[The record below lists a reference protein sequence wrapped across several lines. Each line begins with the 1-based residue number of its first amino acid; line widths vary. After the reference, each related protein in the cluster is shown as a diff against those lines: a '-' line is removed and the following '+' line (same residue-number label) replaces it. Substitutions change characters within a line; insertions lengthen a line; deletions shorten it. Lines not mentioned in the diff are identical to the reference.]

1 MRAARVRRPHL
12 YYLRHMSQPPFPF
25 GFGTN
30 AGDGDN
36 GKNFDMN
43 NIGAMFTQFG
53 QMLQQVQ
60 SEGPLPWTTVM
71 QVARAGLGS
80 DPVVSDAER
89 RAVQTAM
96 ELADTWLDPVVT
108 FPVTDS
114 SVQVWSR
121 TEWIVATAEVWR
133 LIVTPIAVT
142 MSERM
147 SENMSNL
154 LPESG
159 DMQSLQD
166 QLPDQLKEML
176 PGGIT
181 PDMMSMLAPMLSMVG
196 QLGATAFA
204 YQLGQALAALAQEV
218 VSSTDVGIP
227 LAAAGTRA
235 LIPRNISEFA
245 DGLGVDRRD
254 ITLFLALRESAHQRL
269 FDHVPWLRPRLLGAV
284 EEYARYMDINMN
296 SLGAQFSGIDMTN
309 PEALQEIMAS
319 GVLEPEDTAEQRS
332 AIARLETLLAL
343 IEGWVDDSV
352 TEAVGDRLATLPQLR
367 ETMGRRRATGGPAEL
382 TFSTL
387 VGMQLRPRLFRE
399 AHTVF
404 AAIRSR
410 KGIEGRDALWAH
422 PDLLPT
428 AEDLEDPLGFVQ
440 SSSADFDMSEL
451 ADFESEDP
459 ETRESPEN

>member
-1 MRAARVRRPHL
+1 
-12 YYLRHMSQPPFPF
+12 MSQPPFPF
-25 GFGTN
+25 GFGS
-30 AGDGDN
+30 GDASGGGN
-36 GKNFDMN
+36 NFDMN
-43 NIGAMFTQFG
+43 NLGAMFTQFG
-53 QMLQQVQ
+53 QMLQQAQ
-60 SEGPLPWTTVM
+60 AEGPLPWTTVM
-71 QVARAGLGS
+71 QVARQGLGT

-89 RAVQTAM
+89 RAVQAAM

-121 TEWIVATAEVWR
+121 TEWLVETADVWK

-147 SENMSNL
+147 S
-154 LPESG
+154 
-159 DMQSLQD
+159 SLMPDAGEMETLQG

-176 PGGIT
+176 PGGLT
-181 PDMMSMLAPMLSMVG
+181 PEIMSMLAPMLSMVN

-204 YQLGQALAALAQEV
+204 YQLGQALAALAKEV

-227 LAAAGTRA
+227 LATAGTRA
-235 LIPRNISEFA
+235 LIPRNIAEFA
-245 DGLGVDRRD
+245 EGLGVDPRD
-254 ITLFLALRESAHQRL
+254 ITLFFALRESAHQRL
-269 FDHVPWLRPRLLGAV
+269 FDHVPWLRPRLLSAI
-284 EEYARYMDINMN
+284 EEYARYMDVNMN
-296 SLGAQFSGIDMTN
+296 SLSEQFNGIDMSN
-309 PEALQEIMAS
+309 PQAIQEIMAS
-319 GVLEPEDTAEQRS
+319 GVLVPEDTAEQRT

-352 TEAVGDRLATLPQLR
+352 TEAVGDRLSSLAQLR

-387 VGMQLRPRLFRE
+387 VGMQLRPRSFRE

-404 AAIRSR
+404 AAVRSS
-410 KGIEGRDALWAH
+410 KGIEARDSLWAH

-428 AEDLEDPLGFVQ
+428 AEDLEDPLGFVAANTA
-440 SSSADFDMSEL
+440 SFDMS
-451 ADFESEDP
+451 DFEPQDP
-459 ETRESPEN
+459 DSRESEPEN

>member
-1 MRAARVRRPHL
+1 
-12 YYLRHMSQPPFPF
+12 
-25 GFGTN
+25 
-30 AGDGDN
+30 
-36 GKNFDMN
+36 
-43 NIGAMFTQFG
+43 
-53 QMLQQVQ
+53 
-60 SEGPLPWTTVM
+60 M
-71 QVARAGLGS
+71 QVARQGLGT

-89 RAVQTAM
+89 RAVQAAM

-121 TEWIVATAEVWR
+121 TEWLVETADVWK

-147 SENMSNL
+147 S
-154 LPESG
+154 
-159 DMQSLQD
+159 SLMPDAGEMETLQG

-176 PGGIT
+176 PGGLT
-181 PDMMSMLAPMLSMVG
+181 PEIMSMLAPMLSMVN

-204 YQLGQALAALAQEV
+204 YQLGQALAALAKEV

-227 LAAAGTRA
+227 LATAGTRA
-235 LIPRNISEFA
+235 LIPRNIAEFA
-245 DGLGVDRRD
+245 EGLGVDPRD
-254 ITLFLALRESAHQRL
+254 ITLFFALRESAHQRL
-269 FDHVPWLRPRLLGAV
+269 FDHVPWLRPRLLSAI
-284 EEYARYMDINMN
+284 EEYARYMDVNMN
-296 SLGAQFSGIDMTN
+296 SLSEQFNGIDMSN
-309 PEALQEIMAS
+309 PQAIQEIMAS
-319 GVLEPEDTAEQRS
+319 GVLVPEDTAEQRT

-352 TEAVGDRLATLPQLR
+352 TEAVGDRLSSLAQLR

-387 VGMQLRPRLFRE
+387 VGMQLRPRSFRE

-404 AAIRSR
+404 AAVRSS
-410 KGIEGRDALWAH
+410 KGIEARDSLWAH

-428 AEDLEDPLGFVQ
+428 AEDLEDPLGFVAANTA
-440 SSSADFDMSEL
+440 SFDMS
-451 ADFESEDP
+451 DFEPQDP
-459 ETRESPEN
+459 DSRESEPEN

>member
-1 MRAARVRRPHL
+1 
-12 YYLRHMSQPPFPF
+12 MSQPPFPF
-25 GFGTN
+25 GFGSGD
-30 AGDGDN
+30 AGGGGN
-36 GKNFDMN
+36 NFDMN
-43 NIGAMFTQFG
+43 NLGAMFTQFG
-53 QMLQQVQ
+53 QMLQQAQ
-60 SEGPLPWTTVM
+60 SEGPLPWSTVM
-71 QVARAGLGS
+71 QVARQGLGA

-89 RAVQTAM
+89 RAVQAAM

-114 SVQVWSR
+114 SVYVWSR
-121 TEWIVATAEVWR
+121 TEWLVETAEVWK

-147 SENMSNL
+147 SSMMPDAGDMESL
-154 LPESG
+154 QSQLPE
-159 DMQSLQD
+159 
-166 QLPDQLKEML
+166 QLKDML
-176 PGGIT
+176 PGGVT
-181 PDMMSMLAPMLSMVG
+181 PEMMSMLAPMLNMVN

-204 YQLGQALAALAQEV
+204 YQLGQALAALAKEV

-227 LAAAGTRA
+227 LAPAGTRA

-245 DGLGVDRRD
+245 EGLGVDPRD
-254 ITLFLALRESAHQRL
+254 ITLYFALRESAHQRL
-269 FDHVPWLRPRLLGAV
+269 FDHVPWLRPRLLSAV
-284 EEYARYMDINMN
+284 EEYARYMDVNMN
-296 SLGAQFSGIDMTN
+296 SLGEQFTGIDITN

-319 GVLEPEDTAEQRS
+319 GVVEPEDTAEQRT

-352 TEAVGDRLATLPQLR
+352 TEAVGDRLASLSQLR

-404 AAIRSR
+404 AAVRSR
-410 KGIEGRDALWAH
+410 KGIEARDALWAH

-428 AEDLEDPLGFVQ
+428 AEDLEDPLGFVEA
-440 SSSADFDMSEL
+440 STASFDISDFDSH
-451 ADFESEDP
+451 DSDPGESTP
-459 ETRESPEN
+459 ES

>member
-1 MRAARVRRPHL
+1 
-12 YYLRHMSQPPFPF
+12 
-25 GFGTN
+25 
-30 AGDGDN
+30 
-36 GKNFDMN
+36 
-43 NIGAMFTQFG
+43 
-53 QMLQQVQ
+53 MLQQAQV
-60 SEGPLPWTTVM
+60 EGPLPWTTVM
-71 QVARAGLGS
+71 QVARQGLGT

-89 RAVQTAM
+89 RAVQAAM

-121 TEWIVATAEVWR
+121 TEWLVETADVWK

-147 SENMSNL
+147 S
-154 LPESG
+154 
-159 DMQSLQD
+159 SLMPDAGEMETLQG

-176 PGGIT
+176 PGGLT
-181 PDMMSMLAPMLSMVG
+181 PEIMSMLAPMLSMVN

-204 YQLGQALAALAQEV
+204 YQLGQALAALAKEV

-227 LAAAGTRA
+227 LATAGTRA
-235 LIPRNISEFA
+235 LIPRNIAEFA
-245 DGLGVDRRD
+245 EGLGVDPRD
-254 ITLFLALRESAHQRL
+254 ITLFFALRESAHQRL
-269 FDHVPWLRPRLLGAV
+269 FDHVPWLRPRLLSAI
-284 EEYARYMDINMN
+284 EEYARYMDVNMN
-296 SLGAQFSGIDMTN
+296 SLSEQFNGIDMSN
-309 PEALQEIMAS
+309 PQAIQEIMAS
-319 GVLEPEDTAEQRS
+319 GVLVPEDTAEQRT

-352 TEAVGDRLATLPQLR
+352 TEAVGDRLSSLAQLR

-387 VGMQLRPRLFRE
+387 VGMQLRPRSFRE

-404 AAIRSR
+404 AAVRSS
-410 KGIEGRDALWAH
+410 KGIEARDSLWAH

-428 AEDLEDPLGFVQ
+428 AEDLEDPLGFVAANTA
-440 SSSADFDMSEL
+440 SFDMS
-451 ADFESEDP
+451 DFEPQDP
-459 ETRESPEN
+459 DSRESEPEN

>member
-1 MRAARVRRPHL
+1 M
-12 YYLRHMSQPPFPF
+12 YYRWNMSQPPFPF
-25 GFGTN
+25 GFGS
-30 AGDGDN
+30 GDASGGGN
-36 GKNFDMN
+36 NFDMN
-43 NIGAMFTQFG
+43 NLGAMFTQFG
-53 QMLQQVQ
+53 QMLQQAQ
-60 SEGPLPWTTVM
+60 AEGPLPWTTVM
-71 QVARAGLGS
+71 QVARQGLGT

-89 RAVQTAM
+89 RAVQAAM

-121 TEWIVATAEVWR
+121 TEWLVETADVWK

-147 SENMSNL
+147 S
-154 LPESG
+154 
-159 DMQSLQD
+159 SLMPDAGEMETLQG

-176 PGGIT
+176 PGGLT
-181 PDMMSMLAPMLSMVG
+181 PEIMSMLAPMLSMVN

-204 YQLGQALAALAQEV
+204 YQLGQALAALAKEV

-227 LAAAGTRA
+227 LATAGTRA
-235 LIPRNISEFA
+235 LIPRNIAEFA
-245 DGLGVDRRD
+245 EGLGVDPRD
-254 ITLFLALRESAHQRL
+254 ITLFFALRESAHQRL
-269 FDHVPWLRPRLLGAV
+269 FDHVPWLRPRLLSAI
-284 EEYARYMDINMN
+284 EEYARYMDVNMN
-296 SLGAQFSGIDMTN
+296 SLSEQFNGIDMSN
-309 PEALQEIMAS
+309 PQAIQEIMAS
-319 GVLEPEDTAEQRS
+319 GVLVPEDTAEQRT

-352 TEAVGDRLATLPQLR
+352 TEAVGDRLSSLAQLR

-387 VGMQLRPRLFRE
+387 VGMQLRPRSFRE

-404 AAIRSR
+404 AAVRSS
-410 KGIEGRDALWAH
+410 KGIEARDSLWAH

-428 AEDLEDPLGFVQ
+428 AEDLEDPLGFVAANTA
-440 SSSADFDMSEL
+440 SFDMS
-451 ADFESEDP
+451 DFEPQDP
-459 ETRESPEN
+459 DSRESEPEN

>member
-1 MRAARVRRPHL
+1 
-12 YYLRHMSQPPFPF
+12 MSQPPFPF
-25 GFGTN
+25 GFGSDP
-30 AGDGDN
+30 ADSSGGG

-43 NIGAMFTQFG
+43 NLGAMFTQFG
-53 QMLQQVQ
+53 QMLQQAQ

-71 QVARAGLGS
+71 QVARQGLGA

-89 RAVQTAM
+89 RAVQAAM
-96 ELADTWLDPVVT
+96 ELADVWLDPVVT

-114 SVQVWSR
+114 SVHVWSR
-121 TEWIVATAEVWR
+121 TEWLVETADVWK

-147 SENMSNL
+147 SSMM
-154 LPESG
+154 PGAG
-159 DMQSLQD
+159 DMESLQE

-181 PDMMSMLAPMLSMVG
+181 PDMMSMLAPMLSMVN

-204 YQLGQALAALAQEV
+204 YQLGQALAALAKEV

-227 LAAAGTRA
+227 LAPAGTRA
-235 LIPRNISEFA
+235 LIPRNIAEFA
-245 DGLGVDRRD
+245 EGLGVDPRD
-254 ITLFLALRESAHQRL
+254 ITLFFALRESAHQRL
-269 FDHVPWLRPRLLGAV
+269 FDHVPWLRPRLLSAV
-284 EEYARYMDINMN
+284 EEYARYMDVNMN
-296 SLGAQFSGIDMTN
+296 SLGEQFSGIDMTN

-319 GVLEPEDTAEQRS
+319 GVLEPEDTAEQRT

-352 TEAVGDRLATLPQLR
+352 TEAVGDRLASLPQLR

-404 AAIRSR
+404 AAVRSR
-410 KGIEGRDALWAH
+410 KGIAARDALWAH

-428 AEDLEDPLGFVQ
+428 TEDLEDPLGFVE
-440 SSSADFDMSEL
+440 SSTASFDMS
-451 ADFESEDP
+451 DFEPQDP
-459 ETRESPEN
+459 DNRESAPEN

>member
-1 MRAARVRRPHL
+1 M
-12 YYLRHMSQPPFPF
+12 YYRWNMSQPPFPF
-25 GFGTN
+25 GFGS
-30 AGDGDN
+30 GDASGGGN
-36 GKNFDMN
+36 NFNMN
-43 NIGAMFTQFG
+43 NLGAMFTQFG
-53 QMLQQVQ
+53 QMLQQAQ
-60 SEGPLPWTTVM
+60 AEGPLPWSTVM
-71 QVARAGLGS
+71 QVARQGLGT

-89 RAVQTAM
+89 RAVQAAM

-121 TEWIVATAEVWR
+121 TEWLVETADVWK

-147 SENMSNL
+147 SSMM
-154 LPESG
+154 PDSG
-159 DMQSLQD
+159 DMESLHD
-166 QLPDQLKEML
+166 QLPDQLKEMI

-181 PDMMSMLAPMLSMVG
+181 PEMMSMLAPMLSMVN

-204 YQLGQALAALAQEV
+204 YQLGQALAALAKEV

-227 LAAAGTRA
+227 LATAGTRA

-245 DGLGVDRRD
+245 EGLGVDPRD
-254 ITLFLALRESAHQRL
+254 ITLFFALRESAHQRL
-269 FDHVPWLRPRLLGAV
+269 FDHVPWLRPRLLSAI
-284 EEYARYMDINMN
+284 EEYARYMDVNMN
-296 SLGAQFSGIDMTN
+296 SLSEQFTGIDMTN
-309 PEALQEIMAS
+309 PEAIQEIMAS
-319 GVLEPEDTAEQRS
+319 GVLEPEDTAEQRA

-352 TEAVGDRLATLPQLR
+352 TEAVGDRLSSLPQLR

-387 VGMQLRPRLFRE
+387 VGMQLRPRSFRE

-404 AAIRSR
+404 AAVRSR
-410 KGIEGRDALWAH
+410 KGIEARDALWAH

-428 AEDLEDPLGFVQ
+428 AEDLEDPLGFVEATTA
-440 SSSADFDMSEL
+440 SFDMS
-451 ADFESEDP
+451 DFEPHDP
-459 ETRESPEN
+459 DTRESEPEH

>member
-1 MRAARVRRPHL
+1 M
-12 YYLRHMSQPPFPF
+12 YYRWNMSQPPFPF
-25 GFGTN
+25 GFGS
-30 AGDGDN
+30 GDAEGG
-36 GKNFDMN
+36 GKNFDMSN
-43 NIGAMFTQFG
+43 LGAMFTQFG
-53 QMLQQVQ
+53 QMLQQAQ
-60 SEGPLPWTTVM
+60 SEGPLPWSTVM
-71 QVARAGLGS
+71 QVARQSLGV

-89 RAVQTAM
+89 RAVQAAM
-96 ELADTWLDPVVT
+96 ELADTWLDPAVT

-114 SVQVWSR
+114 SVYVWSR
-121 TEWIVATAEVWR
+121 TEWLVETADVWK

-147 SENMSNL
+147 SSMMPGAEDL
-154 LPESG
+154 E
-159 DMQSLQD
+159 SLQS
-166 QLPDQLKEML
+166 QLPDQFKDML

-181 PDMMSMLAPMLSMVG
+181 PDMMSMLAPMLSMVS

-204 YQLGQALAALAQEV
+204 YQLGQALAALAKEV

-227 LAAAGTRA
+227 LASAGTRA

-245 DGLGVDRRD
+245 EGLGVDPRD
-254 ITLFLALRESAHQRL
+254 ITLYFALRESAHQRL
-269 FDHVPWLRPRLLGAV
+269 FDHVPWLRPRLLSAV
-284 EEYARYMDINMN
+284 EEYARYMDVNIN
-296 SLGAQFSGIDMTN
+296 SLGEQFVGIDMTN
-309 PEALQEIMAS
+309 PEALQEIMAA
-319 GVLEPEDTAEQRS
+319 GVLEPEDTAEQRT

-352 TEAVGDRLATLPQLR
+352 TEAVGDRLASLSQLR

-404 AAIRSR
+404 AAVRSR
-410 KGIEGRDALWAH
+410 KGIEARDALWAH

-428 AEDLEDPLGFVQ
+428 AEDLEDPLGFVEA
-440 SSSADFDMSEL
+440 STASFDIS
-451 ADFESEDP
+451 DFESHESDP
-459 ETRESPEN
+459 GESTSDN

>member
-1 MRAARVRRPHL
+1 M
-12 YYLRHMSQPPFPF
+12 YYRWNMSQPPFPF
-25 GFGTN
+25 GFGS
-30 AGDGDN
+30 GDASGGGN
-36 GKNFDMN
+36 NFDMN
-43 NIGAMFTQFG
+43 NLGAMFTQFG
-53 QMLQQVQ
+53 QMLQQAQV
-60 SEGPLPWTTVM
+60 EGPLPWTTVM
-71 QVARAGLGS
+71 QVARQGLGT

-89 RAVQTAM
+89 RAVQAAM

-121 TEWIVATAEVWR
+121 TEWLVETADVWK

-147 SENMSNL
+147 S
-154 LPESG
+154 
-159 DMQSLQD
+159 SLMPDAGEMETLQG

-181 PDMMSMLAPMLSMVG
+181 PEIMSMLAPMLSMVN

-204 YQLGQALAALAQEV
+204 YQLGQALAALAKEV

-227 LAAAGTRA
+227 LATAGTRA
-235 LIPRNISEFA
+235 LIPRNIAEFA
-245 DGLGVDRRD
+245 EGLGVDPRD
-254 ITLFLALRESAHQRL
+254 ITLFFALRESAHQRL
-269 FDHVPWLRPRLLGAV
+269 FDHVPWLRPRLLSAI
-284 EEYARYMDINMN
+284 EEYARYMDVNMN
-296 SLGAQFSGIDMTN
+296 SLSEQFNGIDMSN
-309 PEALQEIMAS
+309 PQAMQEIMAS
-319 GVLEPEDTAEQRS
+319 GVLVPEDTAEQRT

-352 TEAVGDRLATLPQLR
+352 TEAVGDRLSSLAQLR

-387 VGMQLRPRLFRE
+387 VGMQLRPRSFRE

-404 AAIRSR
+404 AAVRSS
-410 KGIEGRDALWAH
+410 KGIEARDSLWAH

-428 AEDLEDPLGFVQ
+428 AEDLEDPLGFVAANTA
-440 SSSADFDMSEL
+440 SFDMS
-451 ADFESEDP
+451 DFEPQDP
-459 ETRESPEN
+459 DSRESEPEN

>member
-1 MRAARVRRPHL
+1 M
-12 YYLRHMSQPPFPF
+12 YYRWNMSQPPFPF
-25 GFGTN
+25 GFGS
-30 AGDGDN
+30 GDASGGGN
-36 GKNFDMN
+36 NFNMN
-43 NIGAMFTQFG
+43 NLGAMFTQFG
-53 QMLQQVQ
+53 QMLQQAQ
-60 SEGPLPWTTVM
+60 AEGPLPWSTVM
-71 QVARAGLGS
+71 QVARQGLGT

-89 RAVQTAM
+89 RAVQAAM

-121 TEWIVATAEVWR
+121 TEWLVETADVWK

-147 SENMSNL
+147 SSMM
-154 LPESG
+154 PDSG
-159 DMQSLQD
+159 DMESLQE

-181 PDMMSMLAPMLSMVG
+181 PEMMSMLAPMLSMVN

-204 YQLGQALAALAQEV
+204 YQLGQALAALAKEV

-245 DGLGVDRRD
+245 EGLGVDPRD
-254 ITLFLALRESAHQRL
+254 ITLFFALRESAHQRL
-269 FDHVPWLRPRLLGAV
+269 FDHVPWLRPRLLSAI
-284 EEYARYMDINMN
+284 EEYARYMDVNMN
-296 SLGAQFSGIDMTN
+296 SLSEQFTGIDMTN
-309 PEALQEIMAS
+309 PEAIQEIMAS
-319 GVLEPEDTAEQRS
+319 GVLEPEDTAEQRT

-352 TEAVGDRLATLPQLR
+352 TEAVGDRLSSLPQLR

-387 VGMQLRPRLFRE
+387 VGMQLRPRSFRE

-404 AAIRSR
+404 AAVRSR
-410 KGIEGRDALWAH
+410 KGIEARDALWAH

-428 AEDLEDPLGFVQ
+428 AEDLEDPLGFVEATTA
-440 SSSADFDMSEL
+440 SFDMS
-451 ADFESEDP
+451 DFEPHDP
-459 ETRESPEN
+459 DTRESEPEH